1 MGPNMILS
9 TKLKNRFLST
19 HSVALKNISVN
30 GEKRGCSGFISR
42 DNAIVYVNTEPC
54 GSLGYMYRTA
64 KHLKDYSGGVNHWA
78 KDLDS
83 LVNGINSLLRQQNK
97 ATNLLDTMFDN
108 PTEYMRNHFQ
118 VIHIK

>member
-1 MGPNMILS
+1 MLSSLHAFSFALLWVISSFMGVDMIILS

-19 HSVALKNISVN
+19 NTVFLKNISVN
-30 GEKRGCSGFISR
+30 GDKRGCSGFIQR
-42 DNAIVYVNTEPC
+42 DNAIVYVNTERC

-83 LVNGINSLLRQQNK
+83 LVDGVNSLLRQQLN
-97 ATNLLDTMFDN
+97 
-108 PTEYMRNHFQ
+108 
-118 VIHIK
+118 IK